1 MLLDLG
7 RHPVAN
13 KLRASADEP
22 VDLYPMHVGGCTE
35 CGLVQLTN
43 PVDPAEFYTDYA
55 TPSSWK
61 FEPHVERLLAQLDDI
76 LPRDSRIMEVGCND
90 GRFLD
95 RLRQHGW
102 TDLCGLEPTS
112 NTSAEAIRRGFAV
125 HHSPLDSRAAS
136 ALVDDHGAWDCVVLR
151 QVLEHVSDLQDFGGA
166 LNHLLRDDGLLVIEV
181 PDSRNNIE
189 GLDYAL
195 WEEHVNCFTA
205 ESLDRFLVRHGFQ
218 TVRSYTSVFS
228 GVCLTVV
235 ARKTSR
241 FENADP
247 LGGEAREDALRRE
260 ILRFREWS
268 RAFPV
273 FKEAV
278 HEEIRQSAEL
288 GEVVLFGVGARSS
301 NFVNI
306 LGLATHIA
314 YAVDDQPEKQSRF
327 MPHSGI
333 PIFPSDE
340 MGSRDQRPVLV
351 LLGVNGESE
360 ETVLSKGSIPH
371 GTRHASVLPPSPRLL
386 EAWTLV
392 RAR

>member
-1 MLLDLG
+1 M
-7 RHPVAN
+7 
-13 KLRASADEP
+13 
-22 VDLYPMHVGGCTE
+22 
-35 CGLVQLTN
+35 
-43 PVDPAEFYTDYA
+43 
-55 TPSSWK
+55 
-61 FEPHVERLLAQLDDI
+61 ERLLAQLDDI

-95 RLRQHGW
+95 RLREHGW

-151 QVLEHVSDLQDFGGA
+151 QVLEHVSDLRDFGGA

-241 FENADP
+241 F
-247 LGGEAREDALRRE
+247 
-260 ILRFREWS
+260 
-268 RAFPV
+268 
-273 FKEAV
+273 
-278 HEEIRQSAEL
+278 
-288 GEVVLFGVGARSS
+288 GVGARSS
-301 NFVNI
+301 NFGNI
-306 LGLATHIA
+306 LGLAPHIA

-340 MGSRDQRPVLV
+340 MRSRDQRPALV

-386 EAWTLV
+386 EAWSLV